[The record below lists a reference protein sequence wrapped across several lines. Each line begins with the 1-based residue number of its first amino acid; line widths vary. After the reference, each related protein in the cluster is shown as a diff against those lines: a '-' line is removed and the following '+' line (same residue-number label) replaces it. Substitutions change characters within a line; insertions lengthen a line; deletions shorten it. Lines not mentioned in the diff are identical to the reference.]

1 MYKPFSRSLY
11 NLWHVQYRVDAVH
24 LDDVVLETIGEVLG
38 GRVDETIHTQ

>member
-1 MYKPFSRSLY
+1 MYKPFSPSLY